1 MYNNASH
8 ITDCFLPAVPSAP
21 ISPMSPSQTY
31 QSILLQWTPPLDNG
45 GDTVNYIITVF
56 PHPSGGNCI
65 GGTCQTN
72 NTSYNVTGLMFGVT
86 YTISIT
92 ANNTVG
98 MSVNSNVSVEVTVP
112 GEGDNS
118 IYIMSVVSFK

>member
-1 MYNNASH
+1 
-8 ITDCFLPAVPSAP
+8 
-21 ISPMSPSQTY
+21 
-31 QSILLQWTPPLDNG
+31 
-45 GDTVNYIITVF
+45 
-56 PHPSGGNCI
+56 
-65 GGTCQTN
+65 
-72 NTSYNVTGLMFGVT
+72 MFGVT